1 MFRRILTAL
10 ALLVA
15 VPNAFAQS
23 PIFDDATYADFGAAR
38 LLDPIG
44 DMTAD
49 RGASVTEYGPDDLEA
64 LGARDAAE
72 ALDLLVGGFVNVGD
86 TRDGRLER
94 EIRLRGR
101 DPRALRVFVDG
112 VPVDHGRFGT
122 SDLSR
127 IALAHIALI
136 RVSTGPVSAR
146 YGASADAGVV
156 EILTRQVRDRFST
169 RFEAAGGTGRAMLY
183 SLWLGDT
190 AGAFNYYGAASHD
203 EAGSFLLPASF
214 DELPDEAGGERENSD
229 IRRDNFYG
237 RAGAIVTD
245 VFSIFTGGS
254 YEQDEAGIPIEL
266 TRATNETDRIG
277 HRRRVTG
284 RMHILTKPARVFELR
299 GLAYVSEDAER
310 LDRFA
315 DRDAQSEF
323 REFHDRDLRF
333 GARLAPTLDFG
344 PWSRVRLTGEWRTD
358 DAEQWRQGFD
368 RAEFG
373 REHLLAAIEDDVRP
387 HPKVAISAGVAY
399 ESVSA
404 DFDES
409 DESPDTLSLVGPRG
423 SVIVGPFA
431 GVDVYA
437 SAALKGRFPTLVEQ
451 FDGENGNLDLEPE
464 QTTQVEIGSRYG
476 GSTKVGGSLAIFG
489 SETTEVI
496 RASYDDL
503 AFEFGR
509 LENGGTITT
518 GGATAALHARPIE
531 RLYARAA
538 YTFAASKY
546 EPDLPGLEDV
556 IDPLFAPAHDAD
568 LLVSYRLEMG
578 LGAAIGWSH
587 VSSRADSVLGD
598 VDPLPFYSLLHARIS
613 YNYRDNMELWI
624 AGQNATDVYYE
635 LERHQP
641 MAGRFIHGGIRLMY

>member
-1 MFRRILTAL
+1 MHRWIFAAF
-10 ALLVA
+10 ALLIA
-15 VPNAFAQS
+15 AANAYAQS
-23 PIFDDATYADFGAAR
+23 PLFDDATYADFGAAR

-44 DMTAD
+44 DVNAD
-49 RGASVTEYGPDDLEA
+49 RGASVVEYGPDDLEA
-64 LGARDAAE
+64 LGARDVAE

-101 DPRALRVFVDG
+101 DPRALRVLVDG
-112 VPVDHGRFGT
+112 VPVDHARFGT
-122 SDLSR
+122 TDLGR
-127 IALAHIALI
+127 IPLAHIALI
-136 RVSTGPVSAR
+136 RVSTGPVAAR

-169 RFEAAGGTGRAMLY
+169 QFETAGGTGRAMLY

-203 EAGSFLLPASF
+203 EAASFLLPASF
-214 DELPDEAGGERENSD
+214 DEIPDEAGGERENSD
-229 IRRDNFYG
+229 FRRDNFYG
-237 RAGAIVTD
+237 RTGAIVGD
-245 VFSIFTGGS
+245 VFSIFAGGS
-254 YEQDEAGIPIEL
+254 YEQDEAGIPIDL
-266 TRATNETDRIG
+266 TRPTNETDRIG

-315 DRDAQSEF
+315 DRDAQTEF

-344 PWSRVRLTGEWRTD
+344 PWSRIRLTGEWRTD
-358 DAEQWRQGFD
+358 DADEWRQGFD
-368 RAEFG
+368 RDEFG
-373 REHLLAAIEDDVRP
+373 REQLMAAIEDDVRP
-387 HPKVAISAGVAY
+387 HEKVVIGVGVAY
-399 ESVSA
+399 ESVAA
-404 DFDES
+404 DFEAA
-409 DESPDTLSLVGPRG
+409 DESPDALSLIGPRG
-423 SVIVGPFA
+423 SVVVGPFS

-437 SAALKGRFPTLVEQ
+437 SAALKGRFPTLVEL
-451 FDGENGNLDLEPE
+451 FDEENGNVELEPE
-464 QTTQVEIGSRYG
+464 RTSQVELGSRYG

-489 SETTEVI
+489 SETTDVI

-503 AFEFGR
+503 AFAFGP

-518 GGATAALHARPIE
+518 GGATAAVFARPVE

-546 EPDLPGLEDV
+546 EPDLPGIEDAV
-556 IDPLFAPAHDAD
+556 DPLFAPAHDAD
-568 LLVSYRLEMG
+568 ALVSYRLEMG
-578 LGAAIGWSH
+578 LGAALGWSY
-587 VSSRADSVLGD
+587 VSDRADSVLGD
-598 VDPLPFYSLLHARIS
+598 VDPLPFYSLVHARLS
-613 YNYRDNMELWI
+613 YNYRDNLELWL
-624 AGQNATDVYYE
+624 AGQNAADVYYE
-635 LERHQP
+635 LDRHQP
-641 MAGRFIHGGIRLMY
+641 MAGRFVHGGIRLMY